1 MRSLKGL
8 VAGVILIL
16 VTVAVLSLVGTE
28 HRSVGPIHHSPDA
41 ISDRDYRNIQRLLEQ
56 GRYDEARLALVRAVQ
71 IGPEPPVAGE
81 LCRRE
86 FGHGLPAY
94 ECTIAVLSHRSPDRR
109 NAALDRVYHNAN

>member
-16 VTVAVLSLVGTE
+16 VAVAVLSLVRTE
-28 HRSVGPIHHSPDA
+28 HRSAGPIHHSPQA
-41 ISDRDYRNIQRLLEQ
+41 ISDRDHQNIQRLLDQ
-56 GRYDEARLALVRAVQ
+56 GRYDEARFALVRAVQ
-71 IGPEPPVAGE
+71 IGPEPPGAGE

-94 ECTIAVLSHRSPDRR
+94 ECTLEVLRRSSLDRR
-109 NAALDRVYHNAN
+109 SAALDRIFHNAN

>member
-1 MRSLKGL
+1 MRSLKGV

-16 VTVAVLSLVGTE
+16 VAVAILSLVRAE
-28 HRSVGPIHHSPDA
+28 HGSAGPIHHSPQA
-41 ISDRDYRNIQRLLEQ
+41 ISDRDHRNIQRLLDQ
-56 GRYDEARLALVRAVQ
+56 GRFDEARFALVRAVQ

-94 ECTIAVLSHRSPDRR
+94 ECTLAVLWRSSLDRR
-109 NAALDRVYHNAN
+109 NAALDRVDHNAN

>member
-16 VTVAVLSLVGTE
+16 ATVAVLSMVRTE
-28 HRSVGPIHHSPDA
+28 HRSVGAIHHSPDA
-41 ISDRDYRNIQRLLEQ
+41 ISDRDHQNIQRLLDQ
-56 GRYDEARLALVRAVQ
+56 GRYDEARFALVRAVQ
-71 IGPEPPVAGE
+71 IGPEPPAAGE

-86 FGHGLPAY
+86 FGPGLPAY
-94 ECTIAVLSHRSPDRR
+94 ECTIAVLSRGSKDRR

>member
-16 VTVAVLSLVGTE
+16 VAVAVLSLVGTE
-28 HRSVGPIHHSPDA
+28 RRSAGPIHHSPQA
-41 ISDRDYRNIQRLLEQ
+41 ISDRDNRNIQRLLDQ

-94 ECTIAVLSHRSPDRR
+94 ECTIAVLGRSSLDRR
-109 NAALDRVYHNAN
+109 NAALDRVYDQAN